1 MDVMRRKHVK
11 RFSKTIS
18 LVLLVFTLIFALV
31 GCATAPKQDL
41 GEIVPS
47 DVDVT
52 VPAPEEPAPEE
63 PAPEESAPAEEAPA
77 SEEQPVA
84 EEEPVVE
91 EEVAVTY
98 VPVEKKYTLL
108 GYELDVVAEK
118 GKATITYPASII
130 TESDIDTAAAAALVV
145 YGSTYDL
152 SGVYYDASQEG
163 VLVVYYPEEWGMEE
177 LAVAE
182 QVLMA
187 ELPAYVEYVVASYA
201 TPAEEEP
208 AVEETAPVEEVAE
221 EPAEELTYAGSISV
235 FGYEADVKAYEN
247 IVEITYPSFITFD
260 EIKAAA
266 AAAYEAFPQYLE
278 GSTLY
283 VDTESATAVLTLAG
297 VPSAADLSYAMDLV
311 NSVLPAYVT
320 AYLADNAEEIVTEV
334 AEAVDEVAAE
344 VEEKVAEIE
353 EEGISA
359 TISLFGYEASI
370 TLKDD
375 VITIDY
381 PDFITV
387 DEVKAAAAAAYE
399 AYSDYLQG
407 SVLTIDDG
415 FATLK
420 LSFKI
425 GKDEFNYAVNLLES
439 ELSYYIATVLNL
451 VTEDT
456 TEETAEV
463 ETTEVAEVEETT
475 PELYET
481 SFTLFG
487 QEVQIAAYGNTVG
500 IIYPESI
507 TNAEVAA
514 AAKAAYEA
522 YSQYLDGSE
531 LTIDN
536 GSAILTLGYSL
547 TEDDFNY
554 AVSLLQSEITYYLAN
569 MVVEDEKVEE
579 VVETVTEVAQAISDA
594 LTQTTEEAPAEQPA
608 TEEPVVEEQPAAEEP
623 VVEQPAAEPAKTE
636 TTTTTTTT
644 EPAKTETTTTATAEP
659 AKKSNTGL
667 IVLIVVLV
675 VVAAAAVVLF
685 LKKKKN

>member
-1 MDVMRRKHVK
+1 MK

-31 GCATAPKQDL
+31 GCATAK
-41 GEIVPS
+41 
-47 DVDVT
+47 VDTSGIT
-52 VPAPEEPAPEE
+52 VSADTVAEDTTSTEEATPVEQPAPEEPAPADETPVAEEPAPEE
-63 PAPEESAPAEEAPA
+63 PAPTDET
-77 SEEQPVA
+77 
-84 EEEPVVE
+84 PVVE

-208 AVEETAPVEEVAE
+208 AVEEVAE
-221 EPAEELTYAGSISV
+221 EPAEELSYAGSISV

-536 GSAILTLGYSL
+536 GSAILTLGYNL
-547 TEDDFNY
+547 TEDEFNY

-608 TEEPVVEEQPAAEEP
+608 TEEPVVEEQPAVEEP

-636 TTTTTTTT
+636 TTTTTTT

>member
-1 MDVMRRKHVK
+1 MK

-31 GCATAPKQDL
+31 GCATAK
-41 GEIVPS
+41 
-47 DVDVT
+47 VDTSGIT
-52 VPAPEEPAPEE
+52 VSADTVAEDTTSTEETTPVEQPAPEEPAPADEK
-63 PAPEESAPAEEAPA
+63 
-77 SEEQPVA
+77 PVA
-84 EEEPVVE
+84 EEQPVVE

-187 ELPAYVEYVVASYA
+187 ELPAYVEYVVASYT

-208 AVEETAPVEEVAE
+208 AVEEVAE
-221 EPAEELTYAGSISV
+221 EPAEELSYAGSISV

-334 AEAVDEVAAE
+334 
-344 VEEKVAEIE
+344 EEKIDEIE

-456 TEETAEV
+456 TEET
-463 ETTEVAEVEETT
+463 TEVAEVEETT

-536 GSAILTLGYSL
+536 GSAILTLGYDL

-569 MVVEDEKVEE
+569 LVVEDEKVEE
-579 VVETVTEVAQAISDA
+579 AVETVTEVAQAISDA

-608 TEEPVVEEQPAAEEP
+608 TEEPVVEEQPAVEEP
-623 VVEQPAAEPAKTE
+623 VVEQPAAEEPAKTE
-636 TTTTTTTT
+636 TTTTT
-644 EPAKTETTTTATAEP
+644 EPAKTETTTTTATAEP